1 MEKEG
6 NFSITIGFRI
16 RIRTLEHTDLS
27 ESLKKIDSFV
37 LFGVLGDLSIRKLI
51 PAWYYLERDNM
62 LSDSLQILG
71 VGRKD
76 VSDQDLKERVKESL
90 NEFVSSEYLNPVAV
104 SRLVERFSYCTCDL
118 SKEES
123 YIDLSLKL
131 SDWTKPVA
139 YYLAI
144 SPRLFEM
151 VCDGLKGSNLITP
164 DCRIVIEKPIGFDL
178 ETSQEINEK
187 ITRHFDE
194 SQIYRI
200 DHYLGKE
207 TVQNLITLRFAN
219 SLFSSQWNS
228 KGIEYVEITA
238 AESVGIEDRWGYFD
252 GMGQLRDMVQSHL
265 LQLLCL
271 IAMEPPNRLDDQ
283 SIRSE
288 KVKVLEALK
297 SLDKDSIL
305 SHFVSAQYTDGEIDG
320 IKMPGYIHEDDAN
333 QDSTTETFVA
343 IKAEIQNWRW
353 LGVPF
358 YLRTGKRMASKTTQI
373 VVHFKSDGHYI
384 FNENKESLKGNTLII
399 SLHPTEGI
407 SLQVFTK
414 PHGVDKHSTVRLD
427 PMSLDFIKTQKLL
440 NIPSG
445 YQSLLMDILNG
456 NQSLF
461 LCREEVELAWK
472 WCDNALEAVSQ
483 SNQELYYYN
492 SGSNGP
498 AQSEELISSHGHSWH
513 EE

>member
-1 MEKEG
+1 M
-6 NFSITIGFRI
+6 
-16 RIRTLEHTDLS
+16 S

-90 NEFVSSEYLNPVAV
+90 NEFVSPEYLNPVAV

-144 SPRLFEM
+144 SPRLFEI

>member
-1 MEKEG
+1 M
-6 NFSITIGFRI
+6 
-16 RIRTLEHTDLS
+16 S

-90 NEFVSSEYLNPVAV
+90 NEFVSPEYLNPVAV

-144 SPRLFEM
+144 SPRLFEI

-178 ETSQEINEK
+178 KTSQEINEK

-320 IKMPGYIHEDDAN
+320 IKMPGYIYEDDAN

-498 AQSEELISSHGHSWH
+498 AQSEELISRSGHSWH

>member
-1 MEKEG
+1 MKPEAA
-6 NFSITIGFRI
+6 I
-16 RIRTLEHTDLS
+16 
-27 ESLKKIDSFV
+27 KIKSFV
-37 LFGVLGDLSIRKLI
+37 LFGALGDLSIRKLI
-51 PAWYYLERDNM
+51 PAWYYLERDHK
-62 LSDSLQILG
+62 LDDGLQILG
-71 VGRKD
+71 VGRQVLTKSQFKEKVNNALSTN
-76 VSDQDLKERVKESL
+76 VSD
-90 NEFVSSEYLNPVAV
+90 EYLDVDIISKLLN
-104 SRLVERFSYCTCDL
+104 RFDYCCCDL
-118 SKEES
+118 QNPNS
-123 YIDLSLKL
+123 YQVLSLSLKEW
-131 SDWTKPVA
+131 SKPVA

-144 SPRLFEM
+144 SPKLFES
-151 VCDGLKGSNLITP
+151 VFDGLNSEQIITSS
-164 DCRIVIEKPIGFDL
+164 CRIIVEKPIGYDL
-178 ETSQEINEK
+178 ESSKDINAK
-187 ITRHFDE
+187 LLKHFNE

-228 KGIEYVEITA
+228 KGIDYIEITA

-271 IAMEPPNRLDDQ
+271 ITMEPPNRLNDQ

-297 SLDKDSIL
+297 PINKEGIESN
-305 SHFVSAQYTDGEIDG
+305 FVSAQYTNG
-320 IKMPGYIHEDDAN
+320 KNKLGYIDEEGAVVTSD
-333 QDSTTETFVA
+333 TETFVS

-353 LGVPF
+353 KGVPF
-358 YLRTGKRMASKTTQI
+358 YLRTGKRMKSKMTQI
-373 VVHFKSDGHYI
+373 VIHFKSDGHYI
-384 FNENKESLKGNTLII
+384 FDQDSESLKGNTLII
-399 SLHPTEGI
+399 SLHPSESI

-414 PHGVDKHSTVRLD
+414 PHGVDKHSTLRSD

-461 LCREEVELAWK
+461 LCKEEVELAWQ
-472 WCDNALEAVSQ
+472 WCDNALEAHKK
-483 SNQELYYYN
+483 SNQELYFYPAGTN
-492 SGSNGP
+492 GPKESELLIQSNGHEWY
-498 AQSEELISSHGHSWH
+498 EE
-513 EE
+513 

>member
-1 MEKEG
+1 M
-6 NFSITIGFRI
+6 
-16 RIRTLEHTDLS
+16 S

-90 NEFVSSEYLNPVAV
+90 NEFVSSEYLNPETI

-472 WCDNALEAVSQ
+472 WCDNALEASSQ

-498 AQSEELISSHGHSWH
+498 SQSEELISSHGHSWH

>member
-1 MEKEG
+1 M
-6 NFSITIGFRI
+6 
-16 RIRTLEHTDLS
+16 S

-90 NEFVSSEYLNPVAV
+90 NEFVSPEYLNPVAV

-144 SPRLFEM
+144 SPRLFEI

-472 WCDNALEAVSQ
+472 WCDNALEASSQ

-498 AQSEELISSHGHSWH
+498 AQSEELISRSGHSWH

>member
-1 MEKEG
+1 M
-6 NFSITIGFRI
+6 
-16 RIRTLEHTDLS
+16 S

-90 NEFVSSEYLNPVAV
+90 NEFVSSEYLNPETV

-472 WCDNALEAVSQ
+472 WCDNALKAASQ
-483 SNQELYYYN
+483 SHQELYYYN

>member
-1 MEKEG
+1 M
-6 NFSITIGFRI
+6 
-16 RIRTLEHTDLS
+16 S

-90 NEFVSSEYLNPVAV
+90 NEFVSPEYLNPVAV

-144 SPRLFEM
+144 SPRLFEI

-358 YLRTGKRMASKTTQI
+358 YLRTGKRMATKKTQI

>member
-1 MEKEG
+1 M
-6 NFSITIGFRI
+6 
-16 RIRTLEHTDLS
+16 S

-90 NEFVSSEYLNPVAV
+90 NEFVSPEYLNPVAV

-144 SPRLFEM
+144 SPRLFEI

-320 IKMPGYIHEDDAN
+320 ITMPGYIHEDDAN

>member
-1 MEKEG
+1 M
-6 NFSITIGFRI
+6 
-16 RIRTLEHTDLS
+16 S

-90 NEFVSSEYLNPVAV
+90 NEFVSPEYLNPVAV

-144 SPRLFEM
+144 SPRLFEI

-472 WCDNALEAVSQ
+472 WCDNALKAASQ
-483 SNQELYYYN
+483 SHQELYYYN

-498 AQSEELISSHGHSWH
+498 AQSEELISRSGHSWH

>member
-1 MEKEG
+1 M
-6 NFSITIGFRI
+6 
-16 RIRTLEHTDLS
+16 S

-90 NEFVSSEYLNPVAV
+90 NEFVSPEYLNPVAV

-144 SPRLFEM
+144 SPRLFEI

-498 AQSEELISSHGHSWH
+498 AQSEELISRSGHSWH

>member
-1 MEKEG
+1 M
-6 NFSITIGFRI
+6 
-16 RIRTLEHTDLS
+16 S

-90 NEFVSSEYLNPVAV
+90 NEFVSTEYLNPVAV

-144 SPRLFEM
+144 SPRLFEI

-461 LCREEVELAWK
+461 LCREEVELAWN
-472 WCDNALEAVSQ
+472 WCDNALKAVSQ

-498 AQSEELISSHGHSWH
+498 AQSEELISSHGHSWY

>member
-1 MEKEG
+1 M
-6 NFSITIGFRI
+6 
-16 RIRTLEHTDLS
+16 S

-90 NEFVSSEYLNPVAV
+90 NEFVSTEYLNPVAV

-118 SKEES
+118 AKEES
-123 YIDLSLKL
+123 YKDLSLKL

-343 IKAEIQNWRW
+343 VKAEIQNWRW

-358 YLRTGKRMASKTTQI
+358 YLRTGKRMATKTTQI

-472 WCDNALEAVSQ
+472 WCDNALEAASQ

>member
-1 MEKEG
+1 MK
-6 NFSITIGFRI
+6 FDSII
-16 RIRTLEHTDLS
+16 
-27 ESLKKIDSFV
+27 KIDSFV
-37 LFGVLGDLSIRKLI
+37 LFGALGDLSVRKLI

-62 LSDSLQILG
+62 LNDNLQILG
-71 VGRKD
+71 VGRQELSRFQFQEKINDALSVYVSNDYLDAD
-76 VSDQDLKERVKESL
+76 VI
-90 NEFVSSEYLNPVAV
+90 
-104 SRLVERFSYCTCDL
+104 SRLLNRFDYCSCDL
-118 SKEES
+118 QNSNNYQELSSSIKGWSKP
-123 YIDLSLKL
+123 I
-131 SDWTKPVA
+131 A

-144 SPRLFEM
+144 SPKLFES
-151 VCDGLKGSNLITP
+151 VFDGLNSSQIITNS
-164 DCRIVIEKPIGFDL
+164 CRIVVEKPIGYDL
-178 ETSQEINEK
+178 KSSKDINAK
-187 ITRHFDE
+187 LLKHFDE

-207 TVQNLITLRFAN
+207 TVQNLIALRFAN

-228 KGIEYVEITA
+228 KSVDYVEITA

-271 IAMEPPNRLDDQ
+271 ITMEPPNELSNQ

-297 SLDKDSIL
+297 PLNQDNINSN
-305 SHFVSAQYTDGEIDG
+305 FVSGQYTGGDNKVGYLNEQGAGEKSDT
-320 IKMPGYIHEDDAN
+320 A
-333 QDSTTETFVA
+333 TFVS

-353 LGVPF
+353 TDVPF
-358 YLRTGKRMASKTTQI
+358 YLRTGKRMKNKTTQI
-373 VVHFKSDGHYI
+373 VIHFKSDGHYI
-384 FNENKESLKGNTLII
+384 FDQDRQGLKGNTLII
-399 SLHPTEGI
+399 SLHPTESI
-407 SLQVFTK
+407 SLKVFTK
-414 PHGVDKHSTVRLD
+414 PHGVDKHSTLRSD

-461 LCREEVELAWK
+461 LCKEEVELAWQ
-472 WCDNALEAVSQ
+472 WCDNALEAQ
-483 SNQELYYYN
+483 KKSNQELYFYPA
-492 SGSNGP
+492 GTNGP
-498 AQSEELISSHGHSWH
+498 KESELLIQNNGHNWY

>member
-1 MEKEG
+1 MKE
-6 NFSITIGFRI
+6 SIN
-16 RIRTLEHTDLS
+16 
-27 ESLKKIDSFV
+27 KINSFV
-37 LFGVLGDLSIRKLI
+37 LFGILGDLSIRKLI

-62 LSDSLQILG
+62 LSESLEILG
-71 VGRKD
+71 VGRQD
-76 VSDQDLKERVKESL
+76 ISDSELKYKIEKALTNSI
-90 NEFVSSEYLNPVAV
+90 SSEYLDSKIV
-104 SRLVERFSYCTCDL
+104 SRLLNRFSYCSFDL
-118 SKEES
+118 QNKES
-123 YIDLSLKL
+123 YKILSLKIQ
-131 SDWTKPVA
+131 DWKIPIA

-144 SPRLFEM
+144 SPSLFEV
-151 VCDGLKGSNLITP
+151 VCDGLSDQGLLTSN
-164 DCRIVIEKPIGFDL
+164 CRIIVEKPIGYDL
-178 ETSQEINEK
+178 ASSIEINEK
-187 ITRHFDE
+187 LIKHFNE

-252 GMGQLRDMVQSHL
+252 DSGQLRDMVQSHL

-271 IAMEPPNRLDDQ
+271 IAMDPPNRLDDQ

-297 SLDKDSIL
+297 PLDEESI
-305 SHFVSAQYTDGEIDG
+305 SSSFVSAQYTDGSIEG
-320 IKMPGYIHEDDAN
+320 IRKPGYTNEKGA
-333 QDSTTETFVA
+333 QSDSATETFVSL
-343 IKAEIQNWRW
+343 KTEINNWRW
-353 LGVPF
+353 SGVPF
-358 YLRTGKRMASKTTQI
+358 YLRTGKRMATKTTQI
-373 VVHFKSDGHYI
+373 VIHFKSDGHYI

-414 PHGVDKHSTVRLD
+414 PHGVNKHSTLRLD
-427 PMSLDFIKTQKLL
+427 PMSLDFIKTQELL
-440 NIPSG
+440 DIPSG

-472 WCDNALEAVSQ
+472 WCDETLDAFKKSD
-483 SNQELYYYN
+483 QELYFYPA
-492 SGSNGP
+492 GSNGP
-498 AQSEELISSHGHSWH
+498 KESEALITNNGHQWY

>member
-1 MEKEG
+1 M
-6 NFSITIGFRI
+6 
-16 RIRTLEHTDLS
+16 S

-90 NEFVSSEYLNPVAV
+90 NEFVSSEYLNSETV

-358 YLRTGKRMASKTTQI
+358 YLRTGKRMATKTTQI

-445 YQSLLMDILNG
+445 YQSLLIDILNG

-472 WCDNALEAVSQ
+472 WCDNALKAASQ
-483 SNQELYYYN
+483 SHQELYYYN

>member
-1 MEKEG
+1 MSPS
-6 NFSITIGFRI
+6 SI
-16 RIRTLEHTDLS
+16 
-27 ESLKKIDSFV
+27 KINSFV
-37 LFGVLGDLSIRKLI
+37 LFGALGDLSIRKLI
-51 PAWYYLERDNM
+51 PAWYYLERDN
-62 LSDSLQILG
+62 LLDDSLKILG
-71 VGRKD
+71 VGRRFLSDTEMRDKVREGLNTY
-76 VSDQDLKERVKESL
+76 VSKQ
-90 NEFVSSEYLNPVAV
+90 YLEADIV
-104 SRLVERFSYCTCDL
+104 SRLTERFFYCNCDL
-118 SKEES
+118 SKAES
-123 YIDLSLKL
+123 YSDLSEKIK
-131 SDWTKPVA
+131 DWTKPAA

-144 SPRLFEM
+144 SPSLFEA
-151 VCDGLKGSNLITP
+151 VCDGLSTANLISSSS
-164 DCRIVIEKPIGFDL
+164 RIVVEKPVGYDL
-178 ETSQEINEK
+178 ESSKEINEK
-187 ITRHFDE
+187 LSKYFNE

-207 TVQNLITLRFAN
+207 TVQNLVTLRFAN

-297 SLDKDSIL
+297 PIDKDSF
-305 SHFVSAQYTDGEIDG
+305 SSNYVSAQYADGEIEG
-320 IKMPGYIHEDDAN
+320 LLKPGYINEVGARS
-333 QDSTTETFVA
+333 DSQTETFVA
-343 IKAEIQNWRW
+343 IRTEIKNWRW
-353 LGVPF
+353 SGVPF
-358 YLRTGKRMASKTTQI
+358 YLRTGKRLKEKTTQI
-373 VVHFKSDGHYI
+373 VVHFKADGHYA
-384 FNENKESLKGNTLII
+384 FDKDEENLKGNTLII
-399 SLHPTEGI
+399 SLHPSEGI
-407 SLQVFTK
+407 SLQIFTK
-414 PHGVDKHSTVRLD
+414 PHGVNQHSRVRSD

-445 YQSLLMDILNG
+445 YQSLLMDILHG

-472 WCDNALEAVSQ
+472 WCDETLDAFKE
-483 SNQELYYYN
+483 SNQELYFYK

-498 AQSEELISSHGHSWH
+498 VESEKLVKSNGHSWY

>member
-1 MEKEG
+1 M
-6 NFSITIGFRI
+6 
-16 RIRTLEHTDLS
+16 S

-90 NEFVSSEYLNPVAV
+90 NEFVSTEYLNPVAV

-297 SLDKDSIL
+297 SLDKNSIL
-305 SHFVSAQYTDGEIDG
+305 SHFVSAQYTDGEING
-320 IKMPGYIHEDDAN
+320 AKVPGYIHEDGAN

-472 WCDNALEAVSQ
+472 WCDNALEASSQ

-498 AQSEELISSHGHSWH
+498 AQSEELISRNGHSWH

>member
-1 MEKEG
+1 M
-6 NFSITIGFRI
+6 
-16 RIRTLEHTDLS
+16 S

-90 NEFVSSEYLNPVAV
+90 NEFVSPEYLNPVAV

-144 SPRLFEM
+144 SPRLFEI

-373 VVHFKSDGHYI
+373 VIHFKSDGHYI

-513 EE
+513 EEY

>member
-1 MEKEG
+1 M
-6 NFSITIGFRI
+6 
-16 RIRTLEHTDLS
+16 S

-90 NEFVSSEYLNPVAV
+90 NEFVSPEYLNPVAV

-144 SPRLFEM
+144 SPRLFEI

-461 LCREEVELAWK
+461 LCREEVELAWN

>member
-1 MEKEG
+1 M
-6 NFSITIGFRI
+6 
-16 RIRTLEHTDLS
+16 S

-90 NEFVSSEYLNPVAV
+90 NEFVSPEYLNPVAV

-144 SPRLFEM
+144 SPRLFEI

-472 WCDNALEAVSQ
+472 WCDNALEASSQ
-483 SNQELYYYN
+483 SNLYYFN

-498 AQSEELISSHGHSWH
+498 AQSEELISRDRHSWH

>member
-1 MEKEG
+1 M
-6 NFSITIGFRI
+6 
-16 RIRTLEHTDLS
+16 S

-76 VSDQDLKERVKESL
+76 VSDKDLKERVKESL
-90 NEFVSSEYLNPVAV
+90 NEFVSTEYLNPVAV

-144 SPRLFEM
+144 SPRLFEI

-407 SLQVFTK
+407 SLEVFTK

-472 WCDNALEAVSQ
+472 WCDNALEAASQ
-483 SNQELYYYN
+483 SNQELYYYH

>member
-1 MEKEG
+1 M
-6 NFSITIGFRI
+6 
-16 RIRTLEHTDLS
+16 S

-76 VSDQDLKERVKESL
+76 VSDQGLKERVKESL
-90 NEFVSSEYLNPVAV
+90 NEFVSSEYLNPETV
-104 SRLVERFSYCTCDL
+104 SRLVERFSYCSCDL

-123 YIDLSLKL
+123 YLDLSLKL

-144 SPRLFEM
+144 SPRLFEI

-461 LCREEVELAWK
+461 LCREEVELAWN
-472 WCDNALEAVSQ
+472 WCDNALKAVSQ

-492 SGSNGP
+492 AGSNGP
-498 AQSEELISSHGHSWH
+498 AQSQELISSHGHSWH

>member
-1 MEKEG
+1 M
-6 NFSITIGFRI
+6 
-16 RIRTLEHTDLS
+16 S

-90 NEFVSSEYLNPVAV
+90 NEFVSSEYLNPETV

-144 SPRLFEM
+144 SPRLFEI

-178 ETSQEINEK
+178 KTSQEINEK

-288 KVKVLEALK
+288 KGKVLEALK

-305 SHFVSAQYTDGEIDG
+305 SHFVSAQYTNGEIDG

>member
-1 MEKEG
+1 M
-6 NFSITIGFRI
+6 
-16 RIRTLEHTDLS
+16 S

-90 NEFVSSEYLNPVAV
+90 NEFVSPEYLNPVAV

-472 WCDNALEAVSQ
+472 WCDNALKAVSQ

>member
-1 MEKEG
+1 
-6 NFSITIGFRI
+6 
-16 RIRTLEHTDLS
+16 
-27 ESLKKIDSFV
+27 
-37 LFGVLGDLSIRKLI
+37 
-51 PAWYYLERDNM
+51 
-62 LSDSLQILG
+62 
-71 VGRKD
+71 
-76 VSDQDLKERVKESL
+76 
-90 NEFVSSEYLNPVAV
+90 
-104 SRLVERFSYCTCDL
+104 
-118 SKEES
+118 
-123 YIDLSLKL
+123 
-131 SDWTKPVA
+131 
-139 YYLAI
+139 
-144 SPRLFEM
+144 
-151 VCDGLKGSNLITP
+151 
-164 DCRIVIEKPIGFDL
+164 
-178 ETSQEINEK
+178 
-187 ITRHFDE
+187 
-194 SQIYRI
+194 
-200 DHYLGKE
+200 
-207 TVQNLITLRFAN
+207 
-219 SLFSSQWNS
+219 
-228 KGIEYVEITA
+228 
-238 AESVGIEDRWGYFD
+238 
-252 GMGQLRDMVQSHL
+252 MGQLRDMVQSHL

-297 SLDKDSIL
+297 SIDKDSIL

-320 IKMPGYIHEDDAN
+320 AKVPGYIHEDGAN
-333 QDSTTETFVA
+333 QQSTTETFVA
-343 IKAEIQNWRW
+343 IKTEIQNWRW

-358 YLRTGKRMASKTTQI
+358 YLRTGKRMATKTTQI

-472 WCDNALEAVSQ
+472 WCDNALEAYSQ

>member
-1 MEKEG
+1 M
-6 NFSITIGFRI
+6 
-16 RIRTLEHTDLS
+16 S

-90 NEFVSSEYLNPVAV
+90 NEFVSPEYLNPVAV

-144 SPRLFEM
+144 SPRLFEI

-238 AESVGIEDRWGYFD
+238 SESVGIEDRWGYFD

-472 WCDNALEAVSQ
+472 WCDNALEAASQ